1 MTISNEPSE
10 VDLITEWLLE
20 HIPKEESADYDPSKP
35 LRVDIHGGRTR
46 SPSRAQKA
54 LQGIVLRPG
63 SDAKELAG
71 LIARK
76 LDAARLDGHRHVF
89 LKLFE
94 HGKYHAADQLPLDGA
109 PSDDADEVEAD
120 GVGVNG
126 SIAKM
131 FTTLTGALVQSI
143 NVRDDYLRAL
153 GDGNGQL
160 ARYEAQI
167 EMANNDGSAQALARA
182 AEALAPHV
190 PAALDTLREWAA
202 RGDPPPPKPDKPR
215 QDLTCEE
222 HAHRAAAAID
232 ELIKAVQRDGEAGVF
247 TPERE
252 AAIRAIVTPGI
263 VTLIGGRPPGPDPK
277 KGDK

>member
-1 MTISNEPSE
+1 MPSSEPSE
-10 VDLITEWLLE
+10 IDLITEWLVE
-20 HIPKEESADYDPSKP
+20 HIPKENDAEWDPSKP

-54 LQGIVLRPG
+54 LNGVVLRPG

-89 LKLFE
+89 LKVFE

-109 PSDDADEVEAD
+109 PVEEAD
-120 GVGVNG
+120 DVESEGMQLNG
-126 SIAKM
+126 SVAKM
-131 FTTLTGALVQSI
+131 FQTLTGALVQSI
-143 NVRDDYLRAL
+143 NVRDDYMRAL

-160 ARYEAQI
+160 ARYEAMM
-167 EMANNDGSAQALARA
+167 EMSQNDGSAQAMARA

-190 PAALDTLREWAA
+190 PAALDTLREWASA
-202 RGDPPPPKPDKPR
+202 KDGRNEPAETGSKPPKER
-215 QDLTCEE
+215 TCEE
-222 HAHRAAAAID
+222 NAQRVAAAID
-232 ELIKAVQRDGEAGVF
+232 ELIESVKRDGTAGTF

-252 AAIRAIVTPGI
+252 ATIRAIVTPGI
-263 VTLIGGRPPGPDPK
+263 VALIGGKAPE